1 MTDYVREYFDS
12 RASAWLEQAYLQD
25 PLPTKY
31 RIGDE
36 RVRVTIEG
44 VAGAVP
50 AGGSLV
56 DLGCGGG
63 QLCLHAARLG
73 WKVTGIDVAD
83 GMIEEARRLCGD
95 ADVELMV
102 AAFDD
107 NDLPAGAFDAVT
119 ALGLIEYLPDDDGLL
134 REASRL
140 LRSGGRFAVSC
151 RNRLYNVSSLN
162 DYTLAEA
169 ERGAVGDLTGELATT
184 LRGTEREA
192 LSQLAASLAEAA
204 PELEEAMRLDESA
217 PPPDLLDHPTAFVQ
231 ERRQHTPAG
240 IARRGRRGRAAAR
253 GRQGSAPAPAAGCD
267 RARRAAVLQ
276 PARARVPAS
285 ARGFAARPGDGVV
298 VRRSVREGLSV
309 LTIVMYHYVRDAS
322 PVPARTIEEFERQ
335 LDHLTSAYT
344 IVRCADVKGGA
355 CRRTRAC

>member
-12 RASAWLEQAYLQD
+12 RASAWLEQAYLKD
-25 PLPTKY
+25 PLPAKY

-50 AGGSLV
+50 PRGSLV

-73 WKVTGIDVAD
+73 WKVIGIDIAE
-83 GMIEEARRLCGD
+83 GMVEEARRLCAGT
-95 ADVELMV
+95 DVELLV

-107 NDLPAGAFDAVT
+107 NELPEEAFDAVS
-119 ALGLIEYLPDDDGLL
+119 ALGLIEYLADDEGLL

-169 ERGAVGDLTGELATT
+169 DRGAVGELAAELATT
-184 LRGTEREA
+184 LRGTDRA
-192 LSQLAASLAEAA
+192 TMSRLAASLAEAA
-204 PELEEAMRLDESA
+204 PELEEAMRLDEST

-240 IARRGRRGRAAAR
+240 IAGAAEGAGLR
-253 GRQGSAPAPAAGCD
+253 LVGIKALHPHPLPAAIEPVAPRFYNRLALAFQRPLEDSPLGL
-267 RARRAAVLQ
+267 AT
-276 PARARVPAS
+276 AS
-285 ARGFAARPGDGVV
+285 
-298 VRRSVREGLSV
+298 S
-309 LTIVMYHYVRDAS
+309 YVAL
-322 PVPARTIEEFERQ
+322 FEK
-335 LDHLTSAYT
+335 
-344 IVRCADVKGGA
+344 V
-355 CRRTRAC
+355 

>member
-12 RASAWLEQAYLQD
+12 RASAWLEQAYLAD
-25 PLPTKY
+25 PLPAKY

-63 QLCLHAARLG
+63 QLCLHASRLG
-73 WKVTGIDVAD
+73 WKVTGVDVAE
-83 GMIEEARRLCGD
+83 GMIDEARRLCED
-95 ADVELMV
+95 TDVELLV
-102 AAFDD
+102 APYEDSG
-107 NDLPAGAFDAVT
+107 LPGDAFDAVT

-140 LRSGGRFAVSC
+140 LRPGGRFAVSC

-169 ERGAVGDLTGELATT
+169 ERGAVGELAGELAVT
-184 LRGTEREA
+184 LRGADREA
-192 LSQLAASLAEAA
+192 LSRLAASLAEAA
-204 PELEEAMRLDESA
+204 DELEEAMRLDEST
-217 PPPDLLDHPTAFVQ
+217 PPPDLLDHPTAFAA

-240 IARRGRRGRAAAR
+240 IAAAAEGAGLR
-253 GRQGSAPAPAAGCD
+253 LAGIKALHPHPLPASVERVAPRFYNRLALAFQRPLEDSPLGLATASSFV
-267 RARRAAVLQ
+267 AVL
-276 PARARVPAS
+276 
-285 ARGFAARPGDGVV
+285 
-298 VRRSVREGLSV
+298 EK
-309 LTIVMYHYVRDAS
+309 T
-322 PVPARTIEEFERQ
+322 
-335 LDHLTSAYT
+335 
-344 IVRCADVKGGA
+344 
-355 CRRTRAC
+355 